1 MRSKNKRSK
10 HQECA
15 SDAGALNGF
24 SVIHCYQMHVSAAKQ
39 CAAKTKAASI
49 RSVRLMLVL

>member
-24 SVIHCYQMHVSAAKQ
+24 GVMHRDQMYVSAAKQ
-39 CAAKTKAASI
+39 CAASI
-49 RSVRLMLVL
+49 RTPNLGVCV